1 MGRYACAIVLAAG
14 LSACATTSSPPVPIP
29 EVGYVC
35 NLPEELPE
43 RHAWMT
49 APPHVGGV
57 ARVRELGG
65 TNKDL
70 WYVFVRDAE
79 AARTAG
85 TRLKM
90 AETHIELL
98 EEIIRGGCYDPR

>member
-1 MGRYACAIVLAAG
+1 MGRYACTLILAAG
-14 LSACATTSSPPVPIP
+14 LTACATTPPPSVPVPEI
-29 EVGYVC
+29 GYVC

-43 RHAWMT
+43 RPAGMT
-49 APPHVGGV
+49 RVPEVGGV

-70 WYVFVRDAE
+70 YYVFIRDSE

-85 TRLKM
+85 TRLRL
-90 AETHIELL
+90 AETHIDLL
-98 EEIIRGGCYDPR
+98 EEIIRGGCYEPR